1 MTPLRLMMLPVAF
14 TGGLSGLALADEGD
28 LSPDRLDALH
38 ARGEPQSRPA
48 YRQLDARPGH
58 LALEARHDDAWQ
70 ATAERLMGD
79 GTLTDRVDGAAGW
92 QLSGAELTRTLDDA
106 RHSVMQRFAS
116 LAVDPTGHVEIG
128 DTATSVHAA

>member
-14 TGGLSGLALADEGD
+14 TGGLSGLALAEEGG

-48 YRQLDARPGH
+48 YRQLEARPGH

-70 ATAERLMGD
+70 ATAERLMRD
-79 GTLTDRVDGAAGW
+79 GTLTARDDAAAW
-92 QLSGAELTRTLDDA
+92 QLSGTELTRTLDTA
-106 RHSVMQRFAS
+106 RHAPMQRFAS
-116 LAVDPTGHVEIG
+116 LAVDSTGHVEIG
-128 DTATSVHAA
+128 DPATSVHTA